1 MEKLKTHKIKYLSI
15 RDFTHQLAKVLLEG
29 GEVVI
34 SKGNDPY
41 RYMNIRPV
49 KVVKGV
55 LSNEEYEERFKETS
69 DVNKEKTLLEE
80 NNEQQQ
86 D

>member
-1 MEKLKTHKIKYLSI
+1 MDNKLLESHKIKYLSI

-34 SKGNDPY
+34 CKGNDPY

-49 KVVKGV
+49 KVIKGV
-55 LSNEEYEERFKETS
+55 INNEEYEERFKETS
-69 DVNKEKTLLEE
+69 NVNKEKTLLKE
-80 NNEQQQ
+80 NNEH
-86 D
+86 